1 MSGRQEVVGS
11 IPIGSTER
19 TITMELS
26 RKIAD
31 WIFEEEFLD
40 KEDESWGKMMYDDV
54 VVALDKIIDRHIIS
68 QVT

>member
-1 MSGRQEVVGS
+1 
-11 IPIGSTER
+11 
-19 TITMELS
+19 MELS